1 MDTQTET
8 DKKKPTVKP
17 PQLADLGAGIP
28 IKFINFNRPNGVD
41 LPNDHYSVSHIRA
54 GKCDHGSYALA
65 WLPQVRAI
73 RIEYVARQVERK
85 SKGGTLGGCTFFVPE
100 SWVTWEV

>member
-8 DKKKPTVKP
+8 DKKKPAAPAKS
-17 PQLADLGAGIP
+17 LADLGAGIP
-28 IKFINFNRPNGVD
+28 IKYLNFNRPNGVD
-41 LPNDHYSVSHIRA
+41 LPNDQYSVSQIKA
-54 GKCDHGSYALA
+54 GPIDHGNYVLS
-65 WLPQVRAI
+65 WFPQVRAI
-73 RIEYVARQVERK
+73 RVEYTARQVERK